1 MRQVW
6 SSGEPGRS
14 PQTGVRS
21 HLGLRVGEEYPVSV
35 GLGQAGW
42 RWWHWQVKA
51 GQSWCGRGDG
61 EVAVAPNTGA
71 RCREAGG
78 FWDSSDAWASGLEF
92 RARDGGGSST
102 GKPSPALPWTAA
114 WDRALRLGMVLWGRL
129 LPPQV
134 GILGTAGTSL
144 ASPRGTLALRTLRR
158 TGLDSSWYGT
168 RTPRVSEPWG
178 TGRE

>member
-21 HLGLRVGEEYPVSV
+21 HLGLQVGEEYPVSV
-35 GLGQAGW
+35 GLGQAAW
-42 RWWHWQVKA
+42 RWWYRQVKA
-51 GQSWCGRGDG
+51 GQTWCGRGDG

-71 RCREAGG
+71 RCQEAGG

-102 GKPSPALPWTAA
+102 GKPSLALPRTAT
-114 WDRALRLGMVLWGRL
+114 WDQALRVGMALWGRR
-129 LPPQV
+129 
-134 GILGTAGTSL
+134 SL
-144 ASPRGTLALRTLRR
+144 HRWASWALQGPVCRHP
-158 TGLDSSWYGT
+158 GAPS
-168 RTPRVSEPWG
+168 P
-178 TGRE
+178 